1 MINGIDL
8 FFGVIRQRI
17 RLMGCQDLFN
27 LFGGTPFDGLFAG
40 RFPIG
45 VVIPHEKTGYEL
57 LRAKMIQGVVMLK
70 ELAVRPASDLLD
82 DIHRQGIGI
91 DPHLL
96 GESPG
101 HVDDF
106 IIYKNFS

>member
-1 MINGIDL
+1 
-8 FFGVIRQRI
+8 
-17 RLMGCQDLFN
+17 
-27 LFGGTPFDGLFAG
+27 
-40 RFPIG
+40 
-45 VVIPHEKTGYEL
+45 
-57 LRAKMIQGVVMLK
+57 MLK
-70 ELAVRPASDLLD
+70 ELAAGPVSNLLD